1 MNEIDLKNLIQN
13 LKISY
18 HSGHGD
24 KLYKDFY
31 SPLLSE
37 ANLYVRETGDFT
49 TNVIFDW
56 GEGLS
61 NALKR
66 KPGECLI
73 KIIANPK
80 LQENDRNTL
89 LEVIENRNN
98 QNYLRELQD
107 YISNVAERTIE
118 KSFAEAKGDAHKE
131 IKLKIFAYLVVNK
144 ILILKFGK
152 PNHEPNPNMF
162 HPKSGVFTFEDNI
175 KVGFIGGSN
184 ETHGGY
190 VTNIEYIHVYNN
202 LMGLNP
208 HLDDIEDKFNT
219 AWEGDAEGFKTV
231 SLKKEFLKKI
241 ETYAPSLKK
250 LKDDIKK
257 YNQEHKK
264 TLGEN
269 ISKENLEKLKVISE
283 EIKNKSNIDDL
294 IEQKEDYLLVTE
306 KKWEFQ
312 KKARKIF
319 IENKWGLLEMA
330 TGTGKTRTALS
341 IATQLINEKK
351 INKIILQMFGSDLIK
366 QWHENVNK
374 WSGSKID
381 REVNILNDG
390 KEDFDFFLMNYQNND
405 VDFIIV
411 RQSRLPDLLD
421 DIKDFD
427 QSKTLIIHDE
437 VHDLF
442 AEEISKKIIGKQNK
456 FGYKLGLSAT
466 IREEFNKQ
474 RERLLFNEIQG
485 GGNEPIYQYDLKKAI
500 RDGVLAEMKLI
511 PLEYELYGDEIAE
524 INKAHAQHKTD
535 LEEGVPRWKADEK
548 RNIKISDVRKNARNK
563 IEVFESK
570 LNELIPHLNRSF
582 IFADETNYGDDLLN
596 ILVHKLNVRTHYGN
610 DDKDNL
616 LRFSKGEI
624 NCIIN
629 VMKLSQGIDVQS
641 LNCIVLF
648 ATPKGRQFKQRLGRV
663 LRTDPKNLNKIAM
676 VIDFFDKN
684 HLKENKGSDYNRYK
698 ELVEYTEIKKVSQ

>member
-131 IKLKIFAYLVVNK
+131 IKLKIFAYLVANK

-202 LMGLNP
+202 LVGLNP

-241 ETYAPSLKK
+241 ETYAPSLNK
-250 LKDDIKK
+250 LKEDIKK

-269 ISKENLEKLKVISE
+269 ISEENKKKLDDLANKLKIDPLIENPKKENYLDITEEK
-283 EIKNKSNIDDL
+283 
-294 IEQKEDYLLVTE
+294 
-306 KKWEFQ
+306 WGFQ
-312 KKARKIF
+312 KKAREKF
-319 IENKWGLLEMA
+319 ILAENGILEMA

-341 IATQLINEKK
+341 IVTQLVKDKK
-351 INKIILQMFGSDLIK
+351 INNIIIQLEKDNLISQWEKNIREWLKSETYEDINLLKFAQNKNQLDEFILSLQSNIIQLLIVSKHNLPELLKKINDKDLT
-366 QWHENVNK
+366 
-374 WSGSKID
+374 
-381 REVNILNDG
+381 
-390 KEDFDFFLMNYQNND
+390 
-405 VDFIIV
+405 
-411 RQSRLPDLLD
+411 
-421 DIKDFD
+421 
-427 QSKTLIIHDE
+427 KTIMIHDE
-437 VHDLF
+437 VHGLF
-442 AEEISKKIIGKQNK
+442 SEKILPEIQGMQKNIK
-456 FGYKLGLSAT
+456 YKLGLSAT
-466 IREEFNKQ
+466 IENKFNPERTKILFEEIGPIIFEYDLERAIQ
-474 RERLLFNEIQG
+474 EGVLVEFDLVRLDYRLL
-485 GGNEPIYQYDLKKAI
+485 DSDRRKKS
-500 RDGVLAEMKLI
+500 
-511 PLEYELYGDEIAE
+511 
-524 INKAHAQHKTD
+524 KAHRVFHMDIENGVNPKT
-535 LEEGVPRWKADEK
+535 AEK
-548 RNIKISDVRKNARNK
+548 RRNLKLSAIKKNCVDKVRVFQNNFEKISKY
-563 IEVFESK
+563 
-570 LNELIPHLNRSF
+570 LHRSF
-582 IFADETNYGDDLLN
+582 IYANEKVYVDKVLN
-596 ILVHKLNVRTHYGN
+596 ILVHKNINFKKHTDGANYEN
-610 DDKDNL
+610 IKK
-616 LRFSKGEI
+616 FSNGEI
-624 NCIIN
+624 DCLLNCE
-629 VMKLSQGIDVQS
+629 KLSEGIDVKS
-641 LNCIVLF
+641 VNNIVLF
-648 ATPKGRQFKQRLGRV
+648 ATPQGIQLIQRLGRV
-663 LRTDPKNLNKIAM
+663 LRIDNNFPNKRAC
-676 VIDFFDKN
+676 VIDFFEEDDMAN
-684 HLKENKGSDYNRYK
+684 EEGSDYNRYK
-698 ELVEYTEIKKVSQ
+698 KLKKLSEIKKLI

>member
-31 SPLLSE
+31 SPLLSK

-98 QNYLRELQD
+98 KNYLSELQE
-107 YISNVAERTIE
+107 YISNVAEKTIE
-118 KSFAEAKGDAHKE
+118 KSFAEAKGNSHKE
-131 IKLKIFAYLVVNK
+131 IKLKIFAYLVANK

-202 LMGLNP
+202 LIGLNP

-241 ETYAPSLKK
+241 ETYAPSLNK
-250 LKDDIKK
+250 LKEDIKK

-269 ISKENLEKLKVISE
+269 ISEENKKKLDDLANKLKIDPLIENPKKENYLDITEEK
-283 EIKNKSNIDDL
+283 
-294 IEQKEDYLLVTE
+294 
-306 KKWEFQ
+306 WGFQ
-312 KKARKIF
+312 KKAREKF
-319 IENKWGLLEMA
+319 ILAENGILEMA

-341 IATQLINEKK
+341 IVTQLVKDKK
-351 INKIILQMFGSDLIK
+351 INNIIIQLEKDNLISQWEKNIREWLKSETYEDINLLKFAQNKNQLDEFILSLQSNIIQLLIVSKHNLPELLKKINDKDLT
-366 QWHENVNK
+366 
-374 WSGSKID
+374 
-381 REVNILNDG
+381 
-390 KEDFDFFLMNYQNND
+390 
-405 VDFIIV
+405 
-411 RQSRLPDLLD
+411 
-421 DIKDFD
+421 
-427 QSKTLIIHDE
+427 KTIMIHDE
-437 VHDLF
+437 VHGLF
-442 AEEISKKIIGKQNK
+442 SEKILPEIQGMQKNIK
-456 FGYKLGLSAT
+456 YKLGLSAT
-466 IREEFNKQ
+466 IENKFDPERTKILFEEIGPIIFEYDLERAIQ
-474 RERLLFNEIQG
+474 EGVLVEFDLVRLDYRLL
-485 GGNEPIYQYDLKKAI
+485 DSDRRKKS
-500 RDGVLAEMKLI
+500 
-511 PLEYELYGDEIAE
+511 
-524 INKAHAQHKTD
+524 KAHRVFHMDIENGVNPKT
-535 LEEGVPRWKADEK
+535 AEK
-548 RNIKISDVRKNARNK
+548 RRNLKLSAIKKNCVDKVRVFQNNFEKISKY
-563 IEVFESK
+563 
-570 LNELIPHLNRSF
+570 LHRSF
-582 IFADETNYGDDLLN
+582 IYANEKVYVDKVLN
-596 ILVHKLNVRTHYGN
+596 ILVHKNINFKKHTDGANYEN
-610 DDKDNL
+610 IKK
-616 LRFSKGEI
+616 FSNGEI
-624 NCIIN
+624 DCLLNCE
-629 VMKLSQGIDVQS
+629 KLSEGIDVKS
-641 LNCIVLF
+641 VNNIVLF
-648 ATPKGRQFKQRLGRV
+648 ATPQGIQLIQRLGRV
-663 LRTDPKNLNKIAM
+663 LRIDNNFPNKRAC
-676 VIDFFDKN
+676 VIDFFEEDDMAN
-684 HLKENKGSDYNRYK
+684 EEGSDYNRYK
-698 ELVEYTEIKKVSQ
+698 KLKKLSEIKKLI

>member
-1 MNEIDLKNLIQN
+1 MNEIDLKYLIQN

-31 SPLLSE
+31 SPLLSK

-56 GEGLS
+56 GEGLC

-98 QNYLRELQD
+98 KNYLSELQD
-107 YISNVAERTIE
+107 YISNVAEKTIE

-131 IKLKIFAYLVVNK
+131 IKLKIFAYLVANK

-162 HPKSGVFTFEDNI
+162 HPKSGVFTFKDDI

-190 VTNIEYIHVYNN
+190 VANIEYIHVYNN
-202 LMGLNP
+202 LTGHNP

-219 AWEGDAEGFKTV
+219 AWEGDAEGFETV

-312 KKARKIF
+312 KDAREAF
-319 IENKWGLLEMA
+319 IEAENGILEMA

-341 IATQLINEKK
+341 IITQLLKDKK
-351 INKIILQMFGSDLIK
+351 INKIIIQVEKNDLQD
-366 QWHENVNK
+366 QWEENIEDWLK
-374 WSGSKID
+374 SETYS
-381 REVNILNDG
+381 EVNYLRFTSGTNQLNDFIFNFSQ
-390 KEDFDFFLMNYQNND
+390 DVND
-405 VDFIIV
+405 MILVSKYNLPKLLNKI
-411 RQSRLPDLLD
+411 QSFNLD
-421 DIKDFD
+421 
-427 QSKTLIIHDE
+427 KTLILHDE
-437 VHDLF
+437 VHGLF
-442 AEEISKKIIGKQNK
+442 TDKTTPDIINKQKKIR
-456 FGYKLGLSAT
+456 YRLGLTAT
-466 IREEFNKQ
+466 IDDGYNESRSDI
-474 RERLLFNEIQG
+474 LFKEVGKVIF
-485 GGNEPIYQYDLKKAI
+485 EYPLEKAI
-500 RDGVLAEMKLI
+500 KDGVLVEFDLI
-511 PLEYELYGDEIAE
+511 PLQYKLLATDNDKMRKIWSTFNAE
-524 INKAHAQHKTD
+524 INNGGNPRKA
-535 LEEGVPRWKADEK
+535 EK
-548 RNIKISDVRKNARNK
+548 DKNIAISDVKKNCLDKVR
-563 IEVFESK
+563 VFEQNFSNLSK
-570 LNELIPHLNRSF
+570 YLHRSF
-582 IFADETNYGDDLLN
+582 IFADETVYVKKVLNTLIHKKINVKTHVGDDSFEN
-596 ILVHKLNVRTHYGN
+596 IEN
-610 DDKDNL
+610 
-616 LRFSKGEI
+616 FSKGKVDCLL
-624 NCIIN
+624 NCE
-629 VMKLSQGIDVQS
+629 KLSEGIDVKDV
-641 LNCIVLF
+641 NTIILF
-648 ATPKGRQFKQRLGRV
+648 ATPQGIQLIQRLGRV
-663 LRTDPKNLNKIAM
+663 LRTDKKNPSKRAC
-676 VIDFFDKN
+676 VVDFFLERDM
-684 HLKENKGSDYNRYK
+684 ENQAGSDYNRYLK
-698 ELVEYTEIKKVSQ
+698 LEKLSKIKRQN

>member
-131 IKLKIFAYLVVNK
+131 IKLKIFAYLVANK

-202 LMGLNP
+202 LVGLNP

-241 ETYAPSLKK
+241 ETYAPSLNK
-250 LKDDIKK
+250 LKEDIKK

-269 ISKENLEKLKVISE
+269 ISEENKKKLDDLANKLKIDPLIENPKKENYLDITEEK
-283 EIKNKSNIDDL
+283 
-294 IEQKEDYLLVTE
+294 
-306 KKWEFQ
+306 WGFQ
-312 KKARKIF
+312 KKAREKF
-319 IENKWGLLEMA
+319 ILAENGILEMA

-341 IATQLINEKK
+341 IVTQLVKDKK
-351 INKIILQMFGSDLIK
+351 INNIIIQLEKDNLISQWEKNIREWLKSETYEDINLLKFAQNENQLDEFILSLQSNIIQLLIVSKHNLPELLKKINDKDLT
-366 QWHENVNK
+366 
-374 WSGSKID
+374 
-381 REVNILNDG
+381 
-390 KEDFDFFLMNYQNND
+390 
-405 VDFIIV
+405 
-411 RQSRLPDLLD
+411 
-421 DIKDFD
+421 
-427 QSKTLIIHDE
+427 KTIMIHDE
-437 VHDLF
+437 VHGLF
-442 AEEISKKIIGKQNK
+442 SEKILPEIQGMQKNIK
-456 FGYKLGLSAT
+456 YKLGLSAT
-466 IREEFNKQ
+466 IENKFNPERTKILFEEIGPIIFEYDLERAIQ
-474 RERLLFNEIQG
+474 EGVLVEFDLVRLDYRLL
-485 GGNEPIYQYDLKKAI
+485 DSDRRKKS
-500 RDGVLAEMKLI
+500 
-511 PLEYELYGDEIAE
+511 
-524 INKAHAQHKTD
+524 KAHRVFHMDIENGVNPKT
-535 LEEGVPRWKADEK
+535 AEK
-548 RNIKISDVRKNARNK
+548 RRNLKISAIKKNCVDKVRVFQNNFEK
-563 IEVFESK
+563 ISK
-570 LNELIPHLNRSF
+570 YLHRSF
-582 IFADETNYGDDLLN
+582 IYANEKVYVDKVLN
-596 ILVHKLNVRTHYGN
+596 ILVHKNINFKKHTDGANYEN
-610 DDKDNL
+610 IKK
-616 LRFSKGEI
+616 FSNGEI
-624 NCIIN
+624 DCLLNCE
-629 VMKLSQGIDVQS
+629 KLSEGIDVKS
-641 LNCIVLF
+641 VNNIVLF
-648 ATPKGRQFKQRLGRV
+648 ATPQGIQLIQRLGRV
-663 LRTDPKNLNKIAM
+663 LRIDNNFPNKRAC
-676 VIDFFDKN
+676 VIDFFEEDDMAN
-684 HLKENKGSDYNRYK
+684 EEGSDYNRYK
-698 ELVEYTEIKKVSQ
+698 KLKKLSEIKKLI